1 MFGLLGWW
9 YRSKTLAQDQLEGT
23 TSTAVEQLVSASRI
37 VQSFGIGN
45 RLLAKLESESFK
57 PLRRFGMITAS
68 GKALEQTAAFFII
81 FIAYSLCFW
90 AGSIVVAEGTEV
102 GHVLTVS

>member
-68 GKALEQTAAFFII
+68 GKALEQTAAYFII
-81 FIAYSLCFW
+81 FIAYALCFW